1 MTKFALSIA
10 AASAVLFAAAP
21 AAAESSFKHGA
32 DTYVYSV
39 SEQSGERVITGKR
52 YPGNSDF
59 RFVVRNGRV
68 SGSVD
73 GRSVAFN
80 AAEAKGAAGEQK
92 VRVSLAN

>member
-10 AASAVLFAAAP
+10 TASAILFAVAP
-21 AAAESSFKHGA
+21 AAAETTFKHGA

-39 SEQSGERVITGKR
+39 TEQGKDRVITGKR
-52 YPGNSDF
+52 YPSNSEF

-68 SGSVD
+68 AGTVD
-73 GRSVAFN
+73 GRDVAFN
-80 AAEAKGAAGEQK
+80 AADARGAAGEQK